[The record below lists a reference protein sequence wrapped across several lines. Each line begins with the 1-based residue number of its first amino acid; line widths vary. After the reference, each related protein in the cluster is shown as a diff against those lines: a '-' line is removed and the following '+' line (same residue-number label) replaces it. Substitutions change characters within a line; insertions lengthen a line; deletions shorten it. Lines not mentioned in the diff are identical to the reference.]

1 MSTIIYWA
9 CNEDEWLRA
18 EEPNSV
24 YKTFI
29 KNIKDKNT
37 QAELCP
43 AIKDYTK
50 NTFSIKSLYDYN
62 FEILKDTGQIV
73 SKMHDQ
79 EFFNKHVMIR
89 SNIDKLFS
97 FSQSYIFFTEKKSLK
112 MSASVFPYLEDNN
125 ITKTCIPVPG
135 TFDIGKWF
143 RATEFGFYLKANI
156 NEFNINQN
164 EIYQYINFQTDDKI
178 IFKQFMVNEKIKKYL
193 SDVNV
198 SKNHRKIKN
207 IPLQEYYLMLKHKK
221 YIIDEIKNNLI

>member
-1 MSTIIYWA
+1 MSITIYWA

-24 YKTFI
+24 YKNFI

-37 QAELCP
+37 QAEFCP
-43 AIKDYTK
+43 AVKDYTK
-50 NTFSIKSLYDYN
+50 NTFSIKSLYDYS

-79 EFFNKHVMIR
+79 EFFNKHVTVR

-97 FSQSYIFFTEKKSLK
+97 FSQSYVFFTEKKSLK

-135 TFDIGKWF
+135 IFDIGKWF
-143 RATEFGFYLKANI
+143 RVTEFGFYLRDNI
-156 NEFNINQN
+156 NEFKISQD
-164 EIYQYINFQTDDKI
+164 EIYQYIKFQTNNKI
-178 IFKQFMVNEKIKKYL
+178 IFKQFIINEKIKKYL
-193 SDVNV
+193 LDVNV
-198 SKNHRKIKN
+198 SKNYRKIKN
-207 IPLQEYYLMLKHKK
+207 RSLQEYYLMLKHKK

>member
-9 CNEDEWLRA
+9 CNENEWLRA

-43 AIKDYTK
+43 AVKDYTK

-73 SKMHDQ
+73 SKMYDQ
-79 EFFNKHVMIR
+79 EFFNKHVRVR
-89 SNIDKLFS
+89 SNTDKLFS
-97 FSQSYIFFTEKKSLK
+97 FIQSYVFFTEKKSLN
-112 MSASVFPYLEDNN
+112 MSASMFPYLEDNN
-125 ITKTCIPVPG
+125 ITKNCIPVPG

-156 NEFNINQN
+156 NEFNISQN
-164 EIYQYINFQTDDKI
+164 EIYQYIKFHTNDKI
-178 IFKQFMVNEKIKKYL
+178 IFKQFMINEKIKKYL
-193 SDVNV
+193 LDIDV

-207 IPLQEYYLMLKHKK
+207 IPLQDYYLMLKHKK